1 MLCKIVLTFEPL
13 DINYI
18 YECEIQMKATE
29 NYPSFKY
36 VVQFSDR
43 LLIFYTVTEIT
54 IYPDFK
60 IC

>member
-1 MLCKIVLTFEPL
+1 
-13 DINYI
+13 
-18 YECEIQMKATE
+18 MKATE

-43 LLIFYTVTEIT
+43 LLIFYSVIEKN